1 MRRDAAVG
9 RESKAA
15 LKRTTGGCFVTDQTA
30 YGQDQGEGWVTFAGI
45 MIMVLGVLNIIWGIA
60 AIGRSSF
67 FVVNTKIIF
76 DDVRTWG
83 WIMLIV
89 GIVQLLVGLGIFA
102 RNQAA
107 RWAGVAIAG
116 LNLVAALASIRAYPF
131 WALVVI
137 GIDVVVIYGLTA
149 YGGRLEA
156 D

>member
-1 MRRDAAVG
+1 M
-9 RESKAA
+9 
-15 LKRTTGGCFVTDQTA
+15 TDQTA
-30 YGQDQGEGWVTFAGI
+30 YGRDQGEGWISFAGI
-45 MIMVLGVLNIIWGIA
+45 MIIVLGVLNLIWGIA

-67 FVVNTKIIF
+67 FVADTKIVF

-89 GIVQLLVGLGIFA
+89 GIVQLLVGFGIFA

-116 LNLVAALASIRAYPF
+116 LNLIAALASIRAYPF

-137 GIDVVVIYGLTA
+137 GIDVLVIYGLTA
-149 YGGRLEA
+149 YGARLEA
-156 D
+156 R